1 MARAKKTAPRS
12 LKATQGTR
20 LRLGSQG
27 RLVLPLALRR
37 ALGLKAGQELSAAV
51 ESGALVLRPPNRALE
66 ELKALWREVQ
76 PKRPGELLS
85 EELIR
90 ERREEAAREAAE

>member
-1 MARAKKTAPRS
+1 
-12 LKATQGTR
+12 
-20 LRLGSQG
+20 
-27 RLVLPLALRR
+27 VLPPTLRR
-37 ALGLKAGQELSAAV
+37 ALGLKAGQELDAAV
-51 ESGALVLRPPNRALE
+51 EGGALVLRSPGRALQ
-66 ELKALWREVQ
+66 ELKALWRDAQ